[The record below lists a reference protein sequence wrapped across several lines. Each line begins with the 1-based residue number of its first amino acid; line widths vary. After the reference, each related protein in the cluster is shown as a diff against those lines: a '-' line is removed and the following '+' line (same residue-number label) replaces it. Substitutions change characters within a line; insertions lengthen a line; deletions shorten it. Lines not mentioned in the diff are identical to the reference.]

1 VEKPEPTQD
10 VALVDDHESV
20 ADWPLVMDVG
30 LAEMVAVGADAVT
43 VTIAFM
49 DADAL
54 PFVTAADV

>member
-1 VEKPEPTQD
+1 
-10 VALVDDHESV
+10 
-20 ADWPLVMDVG
+20 MDVG